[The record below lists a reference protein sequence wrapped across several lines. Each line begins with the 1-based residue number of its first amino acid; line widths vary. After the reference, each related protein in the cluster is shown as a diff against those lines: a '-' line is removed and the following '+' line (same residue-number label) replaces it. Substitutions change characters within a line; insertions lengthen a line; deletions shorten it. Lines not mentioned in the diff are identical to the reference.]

1 MSLKKKR
8 VLLLICFDIVCLFG
22 IIFKYKFEYK
32 PTVSSLTCV
41 VMAILFPFLMGKTKE
56 NGEELKNKML
66 LAFSGISRVLFIL
79 GCHIEY
85 FFDGLRPIVFLFVSI
100 GALYTINMDVLLY
113 LRKKDSKFYKF
124 LILLNFEAI
133 FIAGAMTLESPW
145 LMYMPFPLF
154 VTYLLFFDV
163 KLLSFASILINIF
176 NVVGCWRYITEC
188 ENLGKFYYMQVAYFV
203 QILYVFLFTIA
214 ICITLSFNNKFNNEK
229 VKYITDMKEKS
240 EKLSEQVINIAQNV
254 KKSVIGTNSV
264 ITELEESTNNSMSI
278 LQEISRG
285 NISNAESV
293 ERQTVMTAN
302 ITSMIDGVLEET
314 DRASETTNE
323 SLDGLNKSKDSFN
336 ALKYKSNLIVESN
349 KEVIATINEF
359 VENAR
364 KVKNITNGIAEIS
377 EQTNLLSLNA
387 SIESAR
393 AGEAGKGFAVVAG
406 EIRSLADGTS
416 KLTDDIAGIVLMLE
430 NNALKA
436 QKVVNEVVKSIN
448 EENTTIDETLNDF
461 VNMESN
467 INGLGDNVKNIL
479 EKVKNMAEFNTEIV
493 KHIGQLSASSEE
505 VNACTEEALGINKEN
520 MSKAIQ
526 TKELMDQLLS
536 LAEEIDNYV
545 DIE

>member
-41 VMAILFPFLMGKTKE
+41 VMAILFSFLIGKNKE

-124 LILLNFEAI
+124 LILMNFETI
-133 FIAGAMTLESPW
+133 FIVGAMTLESPW

-176 NVVGCWRYITEC
+176 NEVGCWRYITEC

-214 ICITLSFNNKFNNEK
+214 ICITLSYNNKFNNEK

-254 KKSVIGTNSV
+254 KKSAIGTYNV
-264 ITELEESTNNSMSI
+264 ITEFEESTNNSMSI

-285 NISNAESV
+285 NICNAESV

-377 EQTNLLSLNA
+377 EQTN
-387 SIESAR
+387 
-393 AGEAGKGFAVVAG
+393 
-406 EIRSLADGTS
+406 
-416 KLTDDIAGIVLMLE
+416 
-430 NNALKA
+430 
-436 QKVVNEVVKSIN
+436 
-448 EENTTIDETLNDF
+448 
-461 VNMESN
+461 
-467 INGLGDNVKNIL
+467 
-479 EKVKNMAEFNTEIV
+479 
-493 KHIGQLSASSEE
+493 
-505 VNACTEEALGINKEN
+505 
-520 MSKAIQ
+520 
-526 TKELMDQLLS
+526 
-536 LAEEIDNYV
+536 
-545 DIE
+545 

>member
-1 MSLKKKR
+1 
-8 VLLLICFDIVCLFG
+8 
-22 IIFKYKFEYK
+22 
-32 PTVSSLTCV
+32 
-41 VMAILFPFLMGKTKE
+41 
-56 NGEELKNKML
+56 
-66 LAFSGISRVLFIL
+66 
-79 GCHIEY
+79 
-85 FFDGLRPIVFLFVSI
+85 
-100 GALYTINMDVLLY
+100 MDVLLY

-124 LILLNFEAI
+124 LILLNFESI

-176 NVVGCWRYITEC
+176 NVVGSWRYITEC
-188 ENLGKFYYMQVAYFV
+188 ENLGRFYYMQVAYFV
-203 QILYVFLFTIA
+203 QILYVFLFTTA
-214 ICITLSFNNKFNNEK
+214 ICITLSYNNKFNNEK
-229 VKYITDMKEKS
+229 VKFITDMKEKS

-254 KKSVIGTNSV
+254 KKSAIGTNNV

-536 LAEEIDNYV
+536 LAEEIDDYIDV
-545 DIE
+545 E

>member
-1 MSLKKKR
+1 M
-8 VLLLICFDIVCLFG
+8 
-22 IIFKYKFEYK
+22 
-32 PTVSSLTCV
+32 
-41 VMAILFPFLMGKTKE
+41 
-56 NGEELKNKML
+56 
-66 LAFSGISRVLFIL
+66 
-79 GCHIEY
+79 
-85 FFDGLRPIVFLFVSI
+85 
-100 GALYTINMDVLLY
+100 
-113 LRKKDSKFYKF
+113 
-124 LILLNFEAI
+124 
-133 FIAGAMTLESPW
+133 
-145 LMYMPFPLF
+145 
-154 VTYLLFFDV
+154 
-163 KLLSFASILINIF
+163 
-176 NVVGCWRYITEC
+176 
-188 ENLGKFYYMQVAYFV
+188 
-203 QILYVFLFTIA
+203 
-214 ICITLSFNNKFNNEK
+214 
-229 VKYITDMKEKS
+229 
-240 EKLSEQVINIAQNV
+240 
-254 KKSVIGTNSV
+254 
-264 ITELEESTNNSMSI
+264 
-278 LQEISRG
+278 
-285 NISNAESV
+285 
-293 ERQTVMTAN
+293 
-302 ITSMIDGVLEET
+302 
-314 DRASETTNE
+314 
-323 SLDGLNKSKDSFN
+323 DGLNKSKDSFN